1 MLVCGYYVTSSCC
14 VQYAS
19 SIFFHRLLIYLRS
32 YGTLS
37 LNSTTS
43 RHPPRASWIS
53 SAPSSLITPPYSPP
67 TNTNHCHHSSNT
79 NCSQPGEEVVSLW
92 WRCWPYLYPGF
103 GRFSLTRSPPCVRAA
118 SRLSLLCFT
127 PVSMQC
133 TCIYS
138 GITLLWRK
146 RFAILQSCSSYV
158 LYSWMP
164 IIWYCLKHCKFLK
177 RSILTNSLLLMLC

>member
-127 PVSMQC
+127 LVSHV
-133 TCIYS
+133 YS
-138 GITLLWRK
+138 GISLLW
-146 RFAILQSCSSYV
+146 SSELRMPSKWAYFV
-158 LYSWMP
+158 AVPMVSIIENVSLY
-164 IIWYCLKHCKFLK
+164 YKVVVAYHLALFETL
-177 RSILTNSLLLMLC
+177 